1 MSNPNRRHSLRGWLA
16 LGVTTAVVLSATA
29 LTARQAKPAAAKGA
43 QVNDAEYTKRIIDN
57 TPDKRIL
64 TEFVDHLPASATVP
78 TPLKMLGY
86 IPGEN
91 GNITY
96 SADIY
101 KYLEAV
107 DAASARVTC
116 WSIGKTEEGRDTRA
130 CAVADEL
137 TIKSLD
143 KYKQI
148 TAQLTDPRKLTDAQA
163 KNLIA
168 TGKPIYWA
176 TGSIHSGET
185 GSPEMLMELTY
196 RLAVEESPA
205 IQLIRNNVITVITPT
220 TEVDGHDRQVDN
232 QRAQRATPAQVAP
245 SMVYWGKYVAHDN
258 NRDGIGKG
266 LNLSQNVLHAFLDM
280 HPTVL
285 HDLHESVNL
294 LYSSTGTGPYNAI
307 VDPIQVSEWWML
319 AQNDVLEL
327 TKRGVPGVWT
337 YNYYDGWVP
346 NYMFWIGVSHNSI
359 GRFYETQSGG
369 NTGANGAAVSTPPAA
384 SKEWYR
390 PNPNPGDVKW
400 NLRANVNMQQ
410 SGVLISLTH
419 VARNRDLYLEN
430 YYTKMKHSIERGK
443 TQAPFAYVIPA
454 GQRGKGAVAKL
465 VNLLRNEGAD
475 VSIASAA
482 FKAGTVDVAAGDY
495 VVRMDQPYS
504 GIVEMYLGVQWYPA
518 DNPRPYDDTGWSIPL
533 LHNVTVKRV
542 DDKAVL
548 DGAMT
553 TLTADAKAP
562 GAVTGT
568 GATIIVDHTA
578 DTSLITFRIK
588 NAGVKMMAAE
598 QAFDMGGHHFAAGA
612 FVIPNANRATIE
624 ASVREHGLQA
634 WATDSL
640 PSGVTTH
647 DLDLP
652 RVGYIHSW
660 QNTQEEGWT
669 RMGLDKLGVPF
680 TYFGDNEV
688 RKGNLRARFDVI
700 LYPGATVQIVGGEM
714 PVGGEPQPYKKTALT
729 PNVGTPDQTDDRRG
743 GLGRDGFAELQKFV
757 MEGGVLITEGQTT
770 EALVNYN
777 IAPGVDI
784 ADTPGTYVP
793 GSVMKTLL
801 GDKSSPV
808 LYGYDQTALAVLI
821 KGGPA
826 MQVGASF
833 GGGGGRGALPPGVG
847 GGNLQPMAAAPQLTT
862 LDGSP
867 APLPMGSMPP
877 RGGGAGFA
885 GGGPGG
891 GPGGGRGGAPAGA
904 PAGAGGGRAG
914 GGGGGRG
921 GGAAAA
927 PAASA
932 ANLGPKVLLSYPNSA
947 TDLLLS
953 GELVGGENL
962 TGKAVLV
969 DAPLG
974 KGHIVMFANRPF
986 WRNEPHGNYMLWFNA
1001 MLNWNDLK

>member
-1 MSNPNRRHSLRGWLA
+1 MSTHSKISRRGWFA
-16 LGVTTAVVLSATA
+16 LGATA
-29 LTARQAKPAAAKGA
+29 LLVGATIVAAEQAKPAPKMAA
-43 QVNDAEYTKRIIDN
+43 QTNDAEYTKRILDN

-64 TEFVDHLPASATVP
+64 TEWVDHLPASATVP
-78 TPLKMLGY
+78 TMLKMLGY
-86 IPGEN
+86 VAGEN
-91 GNITY
+91 GNLTY

-101 KYLEAV
+101 KYLDAV

-130 CAVADEL
+130 CAIADEA

-143 KYKQI
+143 KYKQM

-163 KNLIA
+163 KSLIGTA
-168 TGKPIYWA
+168 KPIYWL
-176 TGSIHSGET
+176 TGSIHVSET
-185 GSPEMLMELTY
+185 GSPEMLMELAY
-196 RLAVEESPA
+196 RLAVEETPT
-205 IQLIRNNVITVITPT
+205 IQQIRNNVITVITPT

-232 QRAQRATPAQVAP
+232 QRAQRGGQVAP
-245 SMVYWGKYVAHDN
+245 SMVYWGRYVAHDN

-280 HPTVL
+280 HPQVL

-294 LYSSTGTGPYNAI
+294 LYTSTGTGPYNAI
-307 VDPIQVSEWWML
+307 VDPIQVTEWWML
-319 AQNDVLEL
+319 AQNDVMEL

-369 NTGANGAAVSTPPAA
+369 NIGANGAAVNTPPAN
-384 SKEWYR
+384 SREWYR

-400 NLRANVNMQQ
+400 NSRANVNMQQ
-410 SGVLISLTH
+410 SGVINSLLY
-419 VARNRDLYLEN
+419 VAKNRETFLEN
-430 YYTKMKHSIERGK
+430 YYTKMKHSVERGR
-443 TQAPFAYVIPA
+443 TQAPYAYVIPA

-475 VSIASAA
+475 VSIASSA
-482 FKAGTVDVAAGDY
+482 FKVGTLDVAAGDY
-495 VVRMDQPYS
+495 IARMDQPYQS
-504 GIVEMYLGVQWYPA
+504 IVEMYLGVQWYPA

-542 DDKAVL
+542 DDKAIL
-548 DGAMT
+548 EQPMT

-562 GAVTGT
+562 GGITGT
-568 GATIIVDHTA
+568 GNVILVDHTT
-578 DTSLITFRIK
+578 DTALATFRFK
-588 NAGVKMMAAE
+588 HAAVKMQAAE
-598 QAFDMGGHHFAAGA
+598 QAFEAGGHKFAAGA
-612 FVIPNANRATIE
+612 FVIAGADRAAIE
-624 ASVREHGLQA
+624 ASVRDLGLQA
-634 WATDSL
+634 WAVASL

-700 LYPGATVQIVGGEM
+700 LYPGAGVQIAGGEM
-714 PVGGEPQPYKKTALT
+714 PTGGEKQPYKKTALT
-729 PNVGTPDQTDDRRG
+729 PNVGTPDETEDRRG

-757 MEGGVLITEGQTT
+757 QEGGVLITEGQTT

-777 IAPGVDI
+777 IAPGVDV

-808 LYGYDQTALAVLI
+808 LYGYDQNALAVLI
-821 KGGPA
+821 KNGPA
-826 MQVGASF
+826 LQVGA
-833 GGGGGRGALPPGVG
+833 GGGFGGGRGGGLPPGVG
-847 GGNLQPMAAAPQLTT
+847 GGNLQPMSNPPQLTT

-867 APLPMGSMPP
+867 APVPVGATAG
-877 RGGGAGFA
+877 RGGGGF
-885 GGGPGG
+885 GGGGFPGG
-891 GPGGGRGGAPAGA
+891 EGPAGA
-904 PAGAGGGRAG
+904 AGRAG
-914 GGGGGRG
+914 GGGGRGGAGGGRG
-921 GGAAAA
+921 GGAGA
-927 PAASA
+927 PAAA
-932 ANLGPKVLLSYPNSA
+932 AGPNLGPRVLLSYPSNAS
-947 TDLLLS
+947 DLLLS

-974 KGHIVMFANRPF
+974 KGHLVLFANRPF

>member
-1 MSNPNRRHSLRGWLA
+1 MTHTLHRRSLRGWLA
-16 LGVTTAVVLSATA
+16 LGVTTAVVVSATA
-29 LTARQAKPAAAKGA
+29 LTAHQAKPASKGA

-64 TEFVDHLPASATVP
+64 TELVDHLPASATVP
-78 TPLKMLGY
+78 TPLKALGY

-101 KYLEAV
+101 KYLDSLV
-107 DAASARVTC
+107 AASPRMKC

-130 CAVADEL
+130 CAIADEA
-137 TIKSLD
+137 TIKALD

-148 TAQLTDPRKLTDAQA
+148 TAQLTDPRKTTDAQA
-163 KNLIA
+163 KILIA

-185 GSPEMLMELTY
+185 GSPEMLMELAY
-196 RLAVEESPA
+196 RLVVEESPF
-205 IQLIRNNVITVITPT
+205 IQNIRNSIITVITPT

-266 LNLSQNVLHAFLDM
+266 LNLTQNVLHAFLDM

-294 LYSSTGTGPYNAI
+294 LYTSTGTGPYNAI

-319 AQNDVLEL
+319 AQNDVLEM

-346 NYMFWIGVSHNSI
+346 NYMFWIGVTHNSI

-390 PNPNPGDVKW
+390 PTPNPGDVKW

-410 SGVLISLTH
+410 SGVLISLSL
-419 VARNRDLYLEN
+419 VAKNHETYLEN
-430 YYTKMKHSIERGK
+430 YWTKMKHSVERGK

-454 GQRGKGAVAKL
+454 GQRGKGLVATL

-482 FKAGTVDVAAGDY
+482 FKAGNLDVAAGDY
-495 VVRMDQPYS
+495 VVRMDQPYQ

-518 DNPRPYDDTGWSIPL
+518 DNPRPYDDTGWSLPL
-533 LHNVTVKRV
+533 LYNVNVKRV
-542 DDKAVL
+542 DDKSIL
-548 DGAMT
+548 DQAMT
-553 TLTADAKAP
+553 TLTADVKAP

-568 GATIIVDHTA
+568 GTTIIVDHTA
-578 DTSLITFRIK
+578 DTSLATFRFK
-588 NAGVKMMAAE
+588 NAGVKMLAAE
-598 QAFDMGGHHFAAGA
+598 QAFEAAGHRFAAGA
-612 FVIPNANRATIE
+612 FVIPNANRATMD
-624 ASVREHGLQA
+624 ASIREHGLQA
-634 WATDSL
+634 WAVDSL
-640 PSGVTTH
+640 PATVKTH
-647 DLDLP
+647 DLDVP

-669 RMGLDKLGVPF
+669 RMGLDKLGVPY

-688 RKGNLRARFDVI
+688 RKGSLRARFDVL
-700 LYPGATVQIVGGEM
+700 LYPGASVQIAGGEM

-743 GLGRDGFAELQKFV
+743 GLGRDGFLELQKFV
-757 MEGGVLITEGQTT
+757 MDGGVLITEGQTT

-808 LYGYDQTALAVLI
+808 LYGYDQAALAVLI

-826 MQVGASF
+826 LQVGASA
-833 GGGGGRGALPPGVG
+833 GGGGGRGGALPPGVG

-867 APLPMGSMPP
+867 APIPMGTMPS
-877 RGGGAGFA
+877 RGGAAGFA
-885 GGGPGG
+885 GGG
-891 GPGGGRGGAPAGA
+891 
-904 PAGAGGGRAG
+904 GGGRAG

-921 GGAAAA
+921 GGGGAAVA
-927 PAASA
+927 PTVS
-932 ANLGPKVLLSYPNSA
+932 LGPKVLLSYPNDA
-947 TDLLLS
+947 KDLLLS

-974 KGHIVMFANRPF
+974 KGHLVMFASRPF

-1001 MLNWNDLK
+1001 MMNWNDLGK

>member
-1 MSNPNRRHSLRGWLA
+1 MSTTTYRRTLRGLVA
-16 LGVTTAVVLSATA
+16 LGATMAMAFGATA
-29 LTARQAKPAAAKGA
+29 LGARQARPAPAVMQKSA
-43 QVNDAEYTKRIIDN
+43 QPNDAEYTRKILDN
-57 TPDKRIL
+57 TPDARMKIEL
-64 TEFVDHLPASATVP
+64 VDHLPASATVP
-78 TPLKMLGY
+78 TPLKVLGY

-91 GNITY
+91 GNLTY
-96 SADIY
+96 SADVY
-101 KYLEAV
+101 KYLDQL
-107 DAASARVTC
+107 DAASPRVTC
-116 WSIGKTEEGRDTRA
+116 WSIGKTEEGRDTRS
-130 CAVADEL
+130 CAVADEA

-148 TAQLTDPRKLTDAQA
+148 TAQLTDPRKTTDAQA
-163 KNLIA
+163 KTLIA

-185 GSPEMLMELTY
+185 GSVEMLMELGY
-196 RLAVEESPA
+196 RLAVEETPF
-205 IQLIRNNVITVITPT
+205 IQTIRNNIITVFTPT

-232 QRAQRATPAQVAP
+232 QRAQRAGVPSP

-266 LNLSQNVLHAFLDM
+266 LALTQNVLRSFLDL
-280 HPTVL
+280 HPQVL

-294 LYSSTGTGPYNAI
+294 LYTSTGTGPYNAI
-307 VDPIQVSEWWML
+307 VDPIQVSEWWLL
-319 AQNDVLEL
+319 AQHEILEL

-346 NYMFWIGVSHNSI
+346 NYMFWIGVSHNAI
-359 GRFYETQSGG
+359 GRFYETQSGSG
-369 NTGANGAAVSTPPAA
+369 TVSTPGAQ
-384 SKEWYR
+384 SREWYR
-390 PNPNPGDVKW
+390 PNPNMGDVKW
-400 NLRANVNMQQ
+400 NMRSNVNMQQ
-410 SGVLISLTH
+410 SALLLSLNN
-419 VARNRDLYLEN
+419 VARNKEQFLDN
-430 YYTKMKHSIERGK
+430 YWMKMKNAVEGGK
-443 TQAPFAYVIPA
+443 STAPHAYVIPA

-465 VNLLRNEGAD
+465 VNLIRNEGAD
-475 VSIASAA
+475 VSVASQA

-495 VVRMDQPYS
+495 VVRMDQPYR

-542 DDKAVL
+542 DDNSIL
-548 DGAMT
+548 SQAMT

-562 GAVTGT
+562 GSITGT
-568 GATIIVDHTA
+568 GSTIIVDHTT
-578 DTSLITFRIK
+578 DTSLMTFRVK
-588 NAGVKMMAAE
+588 NAAVKMSAAE
-598 QAFDMGGHHFAAGA
+598 QAFEVGGHKFAPGA
-612 FVIPNANRATIE
+612 FVIQGANRATIE
-624 ASVREHGLQA
+624 ASIREHGLQA
-634 WATDSL
+634 WAVDAL
-640 PSGVTTH
+640 PTTVTMH

-669 RMGLDKLGVPF
+669 RMGLDKMGVPY

-688 RKGNLRARFDVI
+688 RKGNLRQRFDVI
-700 LYPGATVQIVGGEM
+700 LYPGAGVQIDGGEM
-714 PVGGEPQPYKKTALT
+714 PTGGTPQPYKKSDVT

-757 MEGGVLITEGQTT
+757 QEGGVLITEGQTT
-770 EALVNYN
+770 QALVDYN
-777 IAPGVDI
+777 IAPGVSVV
-784 ADTPGTYVP
+784 DTPGTYVP

-801 GDKSSPV
+801 GDKSNPV

-821 KGGPA
+821 KNGPA
-826 MQVGASF
+826 LQVA
-833 GGGGGRGALPPGVG
+833 GGGGGRGAGGRGGLPEGVG
-847 GGNLQPMAAAPQLTT
+847 GGNLQPMAAPPQLTT

-867 APLPMGSMPP
+867 APTPMGAMPA
-877 RGGGAGFA
+877 RGGGAGA
-885 GGGPGG
+885 
-891 GPGGGRGGAPAGA
+891 GRGAGPAGA
-904 PAGAGGGRAG
+904 
-914 GGGGGRG
+914 RG
-921 GGAAAA
+921 GGARGGGAPGGLGAAA
-927 PAASA
+927 TVAVP
-932 ANLGPKVLLSYPNSA
+932 GPRVLLAYPNDA

-986 WRNEPHGNYMLWFNA
+986 WRNEPHGNYFLWFNA